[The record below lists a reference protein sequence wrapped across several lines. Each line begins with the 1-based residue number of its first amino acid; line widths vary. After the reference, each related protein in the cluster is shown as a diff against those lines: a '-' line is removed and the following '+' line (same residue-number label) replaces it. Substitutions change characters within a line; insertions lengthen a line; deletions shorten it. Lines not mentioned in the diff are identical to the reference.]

1 MEIRDLEYFLACC
14 ETRSFTAA
22 ARQAHIVQSAM
33 SSAIGRL
40 ERDLGVSLFDRSATP
55 IAVTEQGEAL
65 RLAAQRVLEGV
76 QAARDQVLAVSGRT
90 RGTVVLGSTLN
101 TGPLDL
107 VSILSGLR
115 ARYPEVVIHLRQSS
129 TGSAGN
135 LSAVLEGGM
144 DIALTAST
152 AHPLTG
158 DPPSGVLVHPLVSE
172 ALVFVCRTDHP
183 LVSRSAVS
191 PRDLADET
199 ILRFPP
205 GWGVRDTVDRVLGA
219 QSSAMEIADYALMTK
234 LVRGGFGTTLMPA
247 SAVSGV
253 RGLSAVPVDDHRM
266 HWDLAAAISANR
278 PPTAAT
284 AAVLD
289 ALIRAAAAEAG
300 P

>member
-65 RLAAQRVLEGV
+65 RLASQRILDGV
-76 QAARDQVLAVSGRT
+76 QAARDEVLAVSGRT
-90 RGTVVLGSTLN
+90 WGTVVLGSTLN

-107 VSILSGLR
+107 VTILSGLR
-115 ARYPEVVIHLRQSS
+115 ERYPEVVIHLRQSS

-135 LSAVLEGGM
+135 LGAVLDGGM
-144 DIALTAST
+144 DIALTATT

-158 DPPSGVLVHPLVSE
+158 DPPSGVLFHPLVSE

-183 LVSRSAVS
+183 LVSKSTVS
-191 PRDLADET
+191 SRDLADET

-247 SAVSGV
+247 SAVRGV
-253 RGLSAVPVDDHRM
+253 RGLSAVPIDDHRM

-289 ALIRAAAAEAG
+289 ALIREAAAGAG
-300 P
+300 G

>member
-22 ARQAHIVQSAM
+22 ARKAHIVQSAM

-40 ERDLGVSLFDRSATP
+40 ERDLGVSLFDRSVTP
-55 IAVTEQGEAL
+55 ISVTEQGEAL
-65 RLAAQRVLEGV
+65 RLASQRILDGV
-76 QAARDQVLAVSGRT
+76 RAARDEVLAVSGRT

-107 VSILSGLR
+107 VTILSDLR
-115 ARYPEVVIHLRQSS
+115 GRYPEVIIHLRQSS

-135 LSAVLEGGM
+135 LGAVVEGSM

-152 AHPLTG
+152 VDPLTG
-158 DPPSGVLVHPLVSE
+158 DPPSGVLFHPLVSE

-183 LVSRSAVS
+183 LVGKATVT
-191 PRDLADET
+191 PRELADQT

-205 GWGVRDTVDRVLGA
+205 GWGVRDTVDRVLGD
-219 QSSAMEIADYALMTK
+219 QPSAMEIADYALMTK
-234 LVRGGFGTTLMPA
+234 LVRAGFGTTLMPA
-247 SAVSGV
+247 SAVRGV
-253 RGLSAVPVDDHRM
+253 RGLSAVPIDDGRM
-266 HWDLAAAISANR
+266 HWDLSAAINANR
-278 PPTAAT
+278 PLTAAT

-289 ALIRAAAAEAG
+289 TLIQASAAEVG

>member
-14 ETRSFTAA
+14 ETRSFTTA
-22 ARQAHIVQSAM
+22 ARKAHIVQSAM

-40 ERDLGVSLFDRSATP
+40 ERDLGVPLFDRSVTP
-55 IAVTEQGEAL
+55 ISVTEQGEAL
-65 RLAAQRVLEGV
+65 RLAAQRILDGV
-76 QAARDQVLAVSGRT
+76 QAARDEVLAVSGRT

-107 VSILSGLR
+107 VGILSDLR
-115 ARYPEVVIHLRQSS
+115 TRYPEVIIHLRQSA

-135 LSAVLEGGM
+135 LDAVLDGGM
-144 DIALTAST
+144 DIALTART
-152 AHPLTG
+152 AIPLTG
-158 DPPSGVLVHPLVSE
+158 DPPSGVLFHPLVSE

-183 LVSRSAVS
+183 LVSRPTVS

-205 GWGVRDTVDRVLGA
+205 GWGVRDTVDRVLGD
-219 QSSAMEIADYALMTK
+219 QPSAMEIADYALMAK

-247 SAVSGV
+247 SAVRGA

-266 HWDLAAAISANR
+266 HWDLSAVINANR

-289 ALIRAAAAEAG
+289 ALIRAAEAG
-300 P
+300 SGG